1 MRAPCKLCY
10 LKKGNMRPQ
19 VELIEKLLLNQGH
32 RSYSSK
38 PLSYT
43 QICYIAYIIF
53 GISIERHTL
62 QKHYIN
68 CMGNQGKKCP
78 IHYDIRVRAFV
89 DQSGKIV
96 SKEEY
101 KKYKRDRFVQ
111 SIP

>member
-19 VELIEKLLLNQGH
+19 IELIEKILLNQG
-32 RSYSSK
+32 YKGKPTK

-43 QICYIAYIIF
+43 QICYICYIIF

-68 CMGNQGKKCP
+68 CMGNKDKKCP
-78 IHYDIRVRAFV
+78 VYYDPRQGAFI

-96 SKEEY
+96 SKEEFI
-101 KKYKRDRFVQ
+101 KYRRSRFHDYSQ
-111 SIP
+111 